1 MVGVG
6 CFGEYSFVGDIK
18 NGWNN
23 IMKKLDF
30 IDKLYKPLRNDLVC
44 LFRVLPSGMG
54 FEEAVNNVALESS
67 IGTWTP
73 VSSSRKY
80 VNKLGV
86 RVFAISG
93 SWAKIAYPSEL
104 FEGGSVS
111 NILSSIA
118 GNVFGMKCVEGLRL
132 EDIKFPSK
140 LLKSFPGPRFGIEGY
155 RKILGVKKRPLVG
168 TIVKPKLGL
177 KTKDH
182 ARVAYDAWV
191 GGCDLVKDDENLAS
205 QKFNPFDKRAAN
217 TLEMRDKAAEETGER
232 KGYLINVTAEA
243 LEMLRRADVVAELGG
258 KFVMHDIITAGFA
271 SLQTLRENCKL
282 GIHAHRAMHGAFTE
296 NPEHGLSMM
305 CVADFAR
312 LAGVDSLHIGTG
324 IGKMRGSVRE
334 VKEINEEIEMRRV
347 VKTKHRVAQDWG
359 GMKPVFSVC
368 SGGIYPGHVPYL
380 MRNFGANIIIQAGG
394 GVHGHPAGTKVGAT
408 AMRQAVDAVMKGDS
422 LSDYS
427 EKHLE
432 LKDALEFWGKV
443 RF

>member
-1 MVGVG
+1 
-6 CFGEYSFVGDIK
+6 
-18 NGWNN
+18 
-23 IMKKLDF
+23 MKKFSF
-30 IDKLYKPLRNDLVC
+30 IDKEYKPGRSDLVC
-44 LFRVLPSGMG
+44 LFRVTPSGMS
-54 FEEAVNNVALESS
+54 FDEAVNNVALESS
-67 IGTWTP
+67 VGTWCD
-73 VSSSRKY
+73 VKSNESY
-80 VNKLGV
+80 VNKLGAK
-86 RVFAISG
+86 VFAVSG
-93 SWAKIAYPSEL
+93 NYVKIAYPQEL
-104 FEGGSVS
+104 FEEGSVA
-111 NILSSIA
+111 NILSSVA
-118 GNVFGMKCVEGLRL
+118 GNVFGMKAVRGLRL
-132 EDIKFPSK
+132 EDIKFPTR

-191 GGCDLVKDDENLAS
+191 GGCDLVKDDENLSS
-205 QKFNPFDKRAAN
+205 QKFNPFDKRAEK
-217 TLEMRDKAAEETGER
+217 TLEMCDRASEETGER

-243 LEMLRRADVVAELGG
+243 LEMLRRVDVVNELGG

-324 IGKMRGSVRE
+324 IGKMRGGVRE
-334 VKEINEEIEMRRV
+334 VSEINEEIEMRRV
-347 VKTKHRVAQDWG
+347 GKTKNRLEQNWG
-359 GMKPVFSVC
+359 EIKPVMSVC
-368 SGGIYPGHVPYL
+368 SGGIYPGHVSYL
-380 MRNFGANIIIQAGG
+380 MKNFGNDIIVQAGG

-408 AMRQAVDAVMKGDS
+408 AMRQAVDAIMDGES
-422 LSDYS
+422 LNEYAKSH
-427 EKHLE
+427 KE
-432 LKDALEFWGKV
+432 LFDALEFWGKV